1 VAPSPAVVA
10 VCFIAAGYGAGLL
23 LVHERLL
30 IQVLVP
36 DELSGR
42 IFGVR
47 DALTAW
53 AWAIAF
59 VAAPV
64 LLNWLGTRATVVL
77 AGCGA
82 FTVWLV
88 AALVLRRAAGRDP
101 DQPGAGGPLA
111 GGGVG
116 GGDLAWPG
124 RAGEHG
130 PDLVS
135 R

>member
-1 VAPSPAVVA
+1 
-10 VCFIAAGYGAGLL
+10 
-23 LVHERLL
+23 VHERLL
-30 IQVLVP
+30 IQKLVP
-36 DELSGR
+36 DELGGR
-42 IFGVR
+42 IFGMR

-82 FTVWLV
+82 FAVWVV
-88 AALVLRRAAGRDP
+88 AAFVLRRAGDDALGHRYD
-101 DQPGAGGPLA
+101 DEPLA
-111 GGGVG
+111 SGVG

-124 RAGEHG
+124 RA
-130 PDLVS
+130 S
-135 R
+135 